1 MNIPTVYCNI
11 AYKGNAW
18 VISLE
23 GWNLWNWPNIW
34 IYDEIPWLTGKS
46 YCWDKKVKAWLVYCK
61 MCSIHQSASF
71 PDLPR
76 AMSSCLLSH
85 FLCLVSE
92 VIWSW
97 MQHGLKTNNLW
108 FVLNPVLHKYFQFS
122 FLWNL
127 LKTPLLVGLQC
138 KFNHRGRAQDSK
150 LACPICGWDS
160 TLFQKKKKI
169 FLCHVILVELV
180 YTLEICQKKLHDP
193 IFRRKN
199 FTHWKRVN
207 RECFPQR

>member
-1 MNIPTVYCNI
+1 
-11 AYKGNAW
+11 
-18 VISLE
+18 
-23 GWNLWNWPNIW
+23 
-34 IYDEIPWLTGKS
+34 
-46 YCWDKKVKAWLVYCK
+46 
-61 MCSIHQSASF
+61 MCSIHQSSSF
-71 PDLPR
+71 SDLPR

-97 MQHGLKTNNLW
+97 MQHGLKANNLW
-108 FVLNPVLHKYFQFS
+108 FLLNPVLHKYFQFS

-180 YTLEICQKKLHDP
+180 YTLEICQKKFTRP
-193 IFRRKN
+193 N
-199 FTHWKRVN
+199 FQANEFHS
-207 RECFPQR
+207 RET